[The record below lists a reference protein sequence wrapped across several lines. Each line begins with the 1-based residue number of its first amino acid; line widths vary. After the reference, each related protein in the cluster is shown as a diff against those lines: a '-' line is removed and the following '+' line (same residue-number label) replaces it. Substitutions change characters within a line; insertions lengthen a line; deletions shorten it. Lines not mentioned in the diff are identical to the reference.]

1 MYRLKLIFK
10 DGHHRFVENDRRQ
23 RGLGKIVE
31 VMSAILRAESDRLK
45 QIDVYQDTKLIVSI
59 YG

>member
-1 MYRLKLIFK
+1 MDRLKLIFK
-10 DGHHRFVENDRRQ
+10 DDHHEFVENE
-23 RGLGKIVE
+23 RGHCLGEIVE

-45 QIDVYQDTKLIVSI
+45 QIDIYEDDKLIASI